1 MIDDKY
7 LTEKEMNKKHL
18 MTLTKEELVTHL
30 LSLNTLRLELTKNLD
45 EYHVTNEHL
54 QQTNN
59 QLCAENKELTEKNEI
74 LWKVV
79 QKGLDLKEMLDD
91 AEDIAEELRELS
103 KELYD

>member
-1 MIDDKY
+1 MLFKKRKQQVEM
-7 LTEKEMNKKHL
+7 TEEQ
-18 MTLTKEELVTHL
+18 
-30 LSLNTLRLELTKNLD
+30 RLAHEQ
-45 EYHVTNEHL
+45 YIR
-54 QQTNN
+54 
-59 QLCAENKELTEKNEI
+59 ELTEKNEI